1 MQPPPTATA
10 PTDSA
15 PIAAFED
22 RNTELEIKVEVV
34 TMTLSTLNVRIAP
47 PQADEH
53 VDVLQIAEL
62 LTNVEPVT
70 DNWPEARAT
79 APPFI
84 ARLRVKL
91 QLSIYRLV
99 NEALMAPPYASAL
112 PQF

>member
-22 RNTELEIKVEVV
+22 RNTELETKVEVV
-34 TMTLSTLNVRIAP
+34 TMTLSTLKARIAP

-62 LTNVEPVT
+62 LMNVEPVT
-70 DNWPEARAT
+70 DRWPEESAT

-84 ARLRVKL
+84 A
-91 QLSIYRLV
+91 
-99 NEALMAPPYASAL
+99 
-112 PQF
+112 